1 MPKTDLARRYHDPR
15 YRAILADVALGLA
28 LLAVLAFTDAG
39 QAVSGVVD
47 PLPAALG
54 AFVLG
59 ALVAVLS
66 ALVRLP
72 LSVWLG
78 LTHERAFGFSRQS
91 WQEYALD
98 RVKAV
103 AIGAV
108 LTGAGLAGLV
118 GAAVLFPSSWPV
130 VAAVGA
136 ALLVLL
142 LSFVA
147 PVVLEPVFNR
157 FRPLEDSELRDAVI
171 RLAADAGVPVSEVLV
186 ADASKRTT
194 KLNAYVSGLG
204 ATRRVVLYDTLVETA
219 TTPEVLTVVAHE
231 LGHRRY
237 RHVALGTAIA
247 MAASAGFVLV
257 LWALLS
263 SESVLDAIGAAG
275 PDDARVVPFVLLAGS
290 LLGLLLAPPQ
300 AALSRSWEYA
310 SDRFAVEQTG
320 DLDAFESAFERLSE
334 ANLPDPEPPRLV
346 YLWLFSHPT
355 VEERVAAARRA
366 GGVQYGPRMTNATLH
381 TSEGPIEIELYPN
394 EAPKTVENFTKLAG
408 DGFYDGLI
416 FHRVIPDF
424 MIQGGC
430 PEGSGTG
437 GPGYQFEDEFNEH
450 KVERGALA
458 MANAGPN
465 TNGSQFFIVT
475 TEAASWLDGK
485 HTVFGKVTSGQDVA
499 DRISKVDRDGR
510 DKPKTPVTIDRVELS
525 SELRSSSVVLRRG
538 AGLEHGALVRCVA
551 EDVGDVGVDGGHQ
564 ADVLAGL
571 LGEEPAV
578 LERLV
583 EDLGR
588 VALAPEV
595 ERDRGDRG
603 LEHLREP
610 AVHGD
615 RLRHGPAAARSSS
628 AR

>member
-1 MPKTDLARRYHDPR
+1 MPETDLARRYHDPR
-15 YRAILADVALGLA
+15 YRAILADLALGLA
-28 LLAVLAFTDAG
+28 FLAVVALTAPG
-39 QAVSGVVD
+39 QALAGVVD
-47 PLPAALG
+47 PLPEALG
-54 AFVLG
+54 AFALG
-59 ALVAVLS
+59 ALLVVLS

-91 WQEYALD
+91 GREYAID
-98 RVKAV
+98 RVKGV

-118 GAAVLFPSSWPV
+118 GAAVLFASQWPV

-157 FRPLEDSELRDAVI
+157 FRPLEGSALRDAVI

-237 RHVALGTAIA
+237 RHVALGTALA
-247 MAASAGFVLV
+247 MAAAVGFVLV
-257 LWALLS
+257 LWGLLS
-263 SESVLDAIGAAG
+263 SESVLEAIAATG
-275 PDDARVVPFVLLAGS
+275 PDDARVAPFVLLAGS

-320 DLDAFESAFERLSE
+320 DLGAFESAFERLSE

-355 VEERVAAARRA
+355 VEERVAAARR
-366 GGVQYGPRMTNATLH
+366 L
-381 TSEGPIEIELYPN
+381 
-394 EAPKTVENFTKLAG
+394 
-408 DGFYDGLI
+408 
-416 FHRVIPDF
+416 
-424 MIQGGC
+424 
-430 PEGSGTG
+430 
-437 GPGYQFEDEFNEH
+437 
-450 KVERGALA
+450 
-458 MANAGPN
+458 
-465 TNGSQFFIVT
+465 
-475 TEAASWLDGK
+475 AASS
-485 HTVFGKVTSGQDVA
+485 TV
-499 DRISKVDRDGR
+499 
-510 DKPKTPVTIDRVELS
+510 
-525 SELRSSSVVLRRG
+525 
-538 AGLEHGALVRCVA
+538 
-551 EDVGDVGVDGGHQ
+551 
-564 ADVLAGL
+564 
-571 LGEEPAV
+571 PA
-578 LERLV
+578 
-583 EDLGR
+583 
-588 VALAPEV
+588 
-595 ERDRGDRG
+595 
-603 LEHLREP
+603 
-610 AVHGD
+610 
-615 RLRHGPAAARSSS
+615 
-628 AR
+628 

>member
-355 VEERVAAARRA
+355 VEERVAAARR
-366 GGVQYGPRMTNATLH
+366 L
-381 TSEGPIEIELYPN
+381 
-394 EAPKTVENFTKLAG
+394 
-408 DGFYDGLI
+408 
-416 FHRVIPDF
+416 
-424 MIQGGC
+424 
-430 PEGSGTG
+430 
-437 GPGYQFEDEFNEH
+437 
-450 KVERGALA
+450 
-458 MANAGPN
+458 
-465 TNGSQFFIVT
+465 
-475 TEAASWLDGK
+475 AASS
-485 HTVFGKVTSGQDVA
+485 TV
-499 DRISKVDRDGR
+499 
-510 DKPKTPVTIDRVELS
+510 
-525 SELRSSSVVLRRG
+525 
-538 AGLEHGALVRCVA
+538 
-551 EDVGDVGVDGGHQ
+551 
-564 ADVLAGL
+564 
-571 LGEEPAV
+571 PA
-578 LERLV
+578 
-583 EDLGR
+583 
-588 VALAPEV
+588 
-595 ERDRGDRG
+595 
-603 LEHLREP
+603 
-610 AVHGD
+610 
-615 RLRHGPAAARSSS
+615 
-628 AR
+628 

>member
-1 MPKTDLARRYHDPR
+1 MTETDLARRYHDPR
-15 YRAILADVALGLA
+15 YRAIFADLALGLA
-28 LLAVLAFTDAG
+28 LLVVVALTAPG
-39 QAVSGVVD
+39 QALSGVFD
-47 PLPAALG
+47 PLPEPLG
-54 AFVLG
+54 AFVLAG
-59 ALVAVLS
+59 FLAVLS

-118 GAAVLFPSSWPV
+118 GAAVLFPSSWPL

-157 FRPLEDSELRDAVI
+157 FRPLEDTELRAAVI
-171 RLAADAGVPVSEVLV
+171 DLAADAGVPVSEVLV

-204 ATRRVVLYDTLVETA
+204 ATRRVVLYDTLVQTA

-257 LWALLS
+257 LWALLAN
-263 SESVLDAIGAAG
+263 EGVLDAIGATG

-290 LLGLLLAPPQ
+290 VLGLLLAPLQ

-320 DLDAFESAFERLSE
+320 DLRAFESAFERLSE

-355 VEERVAAARRA
+355 VEERVAAARR
-366 GGVQYGPRMTNATLH
+366 L
-381 TSEGPIEIELYPN
+381 
-394 EAPKTVENFTKLAG
+394 
-408 DGFYDGLI
+408 
-416 FHRVIPDF
+416 
-424 MIQGGC
+424 
-430 PEGSGTG
+430 
-437 GPGYQFEDEFNEH
+437 
-450 KVERGALA
+450 
-458 MANAGPN
+458 
-465 TNGSQFFIVT
+465 
-475 TEAASWLDGK
+475 AASS
-485 HTVFGKVTSGQDVA
+485 TV
-499 DRISKVDRDGR
+499 
-510 DKPKTPVTIDRVELS
+510 
-525 SELRSSSVVLRRG
+525 
-538 AGLEHGALVRCVA
+538 
-551 EDVGDVGVDGGHQ
+551 
-564 ADVLAGL
+564 
-571 LGEEPAV
+571 PA
-578 LERLV
+578 
-583 EDLGR
+583 
-588 VALAPEV
+588 
-595 ERDRGDRG
+595 
-603 LEHLREP
+603 
-610 AVHGD
+610 
-615 RLRHGPAAARSSS
+615 
-628 AR
+628 